1 VSPVPPAAP
10 EGTEAP
16 RPPRRALRRGLLVVG
31 LLLLVL
37 LIAALSS
44 PWWFN
49 ARRVA
54 DLALAQ
60 AGSATGLE
68 WSYEGEPTLRWRPQ
82 PWLSVPDLRVR
93 DAQQRTLLAAETLEI
108 AVPWSTLRGESLEV
122 DALRLVAPDI
132 DVDAALAWWNAQPAG
147 DATALPQLDGLSI
160 SRGRLRWSSGSV
172 EDVALTLP
180 RFAVG
185 EPMALDL
192 SGRVA
197 LANAESNVGAPPPA
211 APTAP
216 PPFDLAIG
224 LRAMPQADP
233 LRFESLALDLGGSG
247 PVPSVTATGQLRL
260 DPWTFDATGTIA
272 AWPDAWPTLPSPLSA
287 SAAPIAFT
295 VTQRGESAL
304 AAELSVSL
312 SRDEVRVDARGVPDQ
327 VLAWLDDADAAA
339 LPPLYGTATL
349 PAVDVDGVRLEGVS
363 VELGDA
369 VPEDG
374 P

>member
-1 VSPVPPAAP
+1 MSPVPPAAP

-16 RPPRRALRRGLLVVG
+16 RPPRRALRRSLVVVG

-60 AGSATGLE
+60 AGSATGLD
-68 WSYEGEPTLRWRPQ
+68 WSYEGEPALRWRPQ
-82 PWLSVPDLRVR
+82 PWLSVPGLRVR

-132 DVDAALAWWNAQPAG
+132 DVDTALAWWNAQPAG

-160 SRGRLRWSSGSV
+160 SRGRLRWSGGSV
-172 EDVALTLP
+172 ENVALTLP

-185 EPMALDL
+185 EPMALDV

-197 LANAESNVGAPPPA
+197 LANAESNDGA

-216 PPFDLAIG
+216 RPFDLAIG

-233 LRFESLALDLGGSG
+233 LRFESLALDLGGNG
-247 PVPSVTATGQLRL
+247 PISTVTATGQLRF
-260 DPWTFDATGTIA
+260 DPWTLDATGTIA
-272 AWPDAWPTLPSPLSA
+272 SWPDAWPTLPSPLSA
-287 SAAPIAFT
+287 STAPIAFT
-295 VTQRGESAL
+295 VAQRGESAL
-304 AAELSVSL
+304 AAELTMSL
-312 SRDEVRVDARGVPDQ
+312 SRDEVRVDARGVPNE
-327 VLAWLDDADAAA
+327 VLSWLDDADAAA
-339 LPPLYGTATL
+339 LPPLGGTATL